1 MGFGLSSKRDL
12 VRCSEIEHLSAVG
25 LKLKGSCSYLTVMC
39 YEGDIKRGCQKRS
52 NGKLEVSQITFS
64 LSTIRAGVGREEM

>member
-12 VRCSEIEHLSAVG
+12 VRCSEIEHLLTVG
-25 LKLKGSCSYLTVMC
+25 LKLKDSCSYLTVMC
-39 YEGDIKRGCQKRS
+39 YEGDIKRS
-52 NGKLEVSQITFS
+52 YGKLGVSQITFS